1 MSDRTSRAGRG
12 CVAGAQRRPGPCGP
26 AAGCPRW
33 RQYTDVTPATPPDPS
48 VAPLVTLADVEA
60 AALRLRGVA
69 LRTPLLAFGGPG
81 DRPTVWLK
89 AENLQPIGAFKI
101 RGAYNALSQLSPAE
115 RAAGVVSH
123 SSGNHAQ
130 GVARAARLL
139 GLRAVIVMP
148 SDAPAIKVAGVRA
161 DGAEIEFV
169 GTDNEER
176 IARADEL
183 AREQGM
189 ALVPSFDD
197 ARIVAGQGTLGLEIV
212 EQLRERGV
220 DDGEPLS
227 VLVPIGGGGL
237 SAGVCVAVKGLWP
250 GARVIGVEPELAADA
265 ADSMAAGHIVR
276 WGPELTGRTIADG
289 MRTSALGRIPFAHL
303 SRLLDGV
310 LTISEDDIRRAMLA
324 AATRARIV
332 AEPSGAT
339 PIAAWLRHRETL
351 PADGHVVL
359 VVSGGNVD
367 PELYRQLLD
376 EAAALG

>member
-1 MSDRTSRAGRG
+1 VIDEAGSSR
-12 CVAGAQRRPGPCGP
+12 P
-26 AAGCPRW
+26 AVPE
-33 RQYTDVTPATPPDPS
+33 
-48 VAPLVTLADVEA
+48 VTLADVEA
-60 AALRLRGVA
+60 AAVRLRGVA
-69 LRTPLLAFGGPG
+69 LRTPLLAFDDPGLGAGAPDHQPGPS
-81 DRPTVWLK
+81 VWLK

-101 RGAYNALSQLSPAE
+101 RGAYNALAQLSPEE

-139 GLRAVIVMP
+139 GMRAVIVMP

-183 AREQGM
+183 ARQQGM

-197 ARIVAGQGTLGLEIV
+197 ARIVAGQGTLGLEVV
-212 EQLRERGV
+212 EQLAELGAQP
-220 DDGEPLS
+220 DEPLT

-237 SAGVCVAVKGLWP
+237 SAGVCVAVKGLRP
-250 GARVIGVEPELAADA
+250 EARVIGVEPELAADA
-265 ADSMAAGHIVR
+265 ADSMREGRIVR

-289 MRTSALGRIPFAHL
+289 MRTSAVGRIPFAHL
-303 SRLLDGV
+303 QRLLEAV
-310 LTISEDDIRRAMLA
+310 LTVSEDDIKVAMLA

-339 PIAAWLRHRETL
+339 PIAAWLRHRAAL
-351 PADGHVVL
+351 PRSGHVVL

-367 PELYRQLLD
+367 PEQYRQLLA
-376 EAAALG
+376 EASALV

>member
-1 MSDRTSRAGRG
+1 
-12 CVAGAQRRPGPCGP
+12 
-26 AAGCPRW
+26 
-33 RQYTDVTPATPPDPS
+33 
-48 VAPLVTLADVEA
+48 
-60 AALRLRGVA
+60 
-69 LRTPLLAFGGPG
+69 
-81 DRPTVWLK
+81 LK

-101 RGAYNALSQLSPAE
+101 RGAYNALCQLSEAE

-139 GLRAVIVMP
+139 GIRAVIVMP

-183 AREQGM
+183 AHEQGM

-197 ARIVAGQGTLGLEIV
+197 DRIVAGQGTLGLEIV
-212 EQLRERGV
+212 EQLRESGV
-220 DDGEPLS
+220 DERLPLT

-237 SAGVCVAVKGLWP
+237 AAGVCVAVKGLRP
-250 GARVIGVEPELAADA
+250 DARVFGVEPELAADA
-265 ADSMAAGHIVR
+265 ADSMREGRIVR

-289 MRTSALGRIPFAHL
+289 MRTSALGRITFAHL
-303 SRLLDGV
+303 QRLLDGV
-310 LTISEDDIRRAMLA
+310 LTVSEDDISVAMLE

-339 PIAAWLRHRETL
+339 PIAAWLRHREVL
-351 PADGHVVL
+351 PPSGAVVM

-367 PELYRQLLD
+367 PDQYRQLLQQ
-376 EAAALG
+376 AGAISAPHP

>member
-1 MSDRTSRAGRG
+1 VIDAAESS
-12 CVAGAQRRPGPCGP
+12 QP
-26 AAGCPRW
+26 AVPE
-33 RQYTDVTPATPPDPS
+33 
-48 VAPLVTLADVEA
+48 VTLADVEA
-60 AALRLRGVA
+60 AAVRLRGVA
-69 LRTPLLAFGGPG
+69 LRTPLLAFGDLGHGAGAPDQQRG
-81 DRPTVWLK
+81 PTVWLK

-101 RGAYNALSQLSPAE
+101 RGAYNALAQLSPEE

-139 GLRAVIVMP
+139 GMQAVIVMP

-161 DGAEIEFV
+161 DGARIEFV

-183 AREQGM
+183 AQQQGM

-212 EQLRERGV
+212 EQLAELGMRA
-220 DDGEPLS
+220 DEPLT

-237 SAGVCVAVKGLWP
+237 SAGICVAVKGLRP
-250 GARVIGVEPELAADA
+250 DARVIGVEPELAADA
-265 ADSMAAGHIVR
+265 ADSMREGRIVR

-289 MRTSALGRIPFAHL
+289 MRTSAVGRIPFAHL
-303 SRLLDGV
+303 QRLLDGV
-310 LTISEDDIRRAMLA
+310 LTVSEDDIKLAMLA

-339 PIAAWLRHRETL
+339 PIAAWLRHRATL
-351 PADGHVVL
+351 PRSGHVVL

-367 PELYRQLLD
+367 PEQYRQLLA
-376 EAAALG
+376 EASALA

>member
-1 MSDRTSRAGRG
+1 MTHR
-12 CVAGAQRRPGPCGP
+12 
-26 AAGCPRW
+26 
-33 RQYTDVTPATPPDPS
+33 PDPS
-48 VAPLVTLADVEA
+48 HPDIPDIPEVTLADVEA
-60 AALRLRGVA
+60 AAARLEGVA
-69 LRTPLLAFGGPG
+69 LRTPLLAFGGPAAG
-81 DRPTVWLK
+81 GSADSDPGGPSVWLK

-101 RGAYNALSQLSPAE
+101 RGAYNALCQLSPKE

-139 GLRAVIVMP
+139 GMRAVIVMP

-161 DGAEIEFV
+161 DGAQIEFV

-183 AREQGM
+183 AHRHGM

-212 EQLRERGV
+212 EQLAELGAGP
-220 DDGEPLS
+220 DEPLS
-227 VLVPIGGGGL
+227 VIVPIGGGGL
-237 SAGVCVAVKGLWP
+237 SAGVCVAVKGRRP
-250 GARVIGVEPELAADA
+250 AARVIGVEPELAADA
-265 ADSMAAGHIVR
+265 ANSMREGRIVR
-276 WGPELTGRTIADG
+276 WGAELTGRTIADG
-289 MRTSALGRIPFAHL
+289 MRTSAVGRIPFAHL
-303 SRLLDGV
+303 RRLLDGV
-310 LTISEDDIRRAMLA
+310 LTVSEDDIKLAMLA

-339 PIAAWLRHRETL
+339 PIAAWLRHRSAL
-351 PADGHVVL
+351 PGSGHVVL

-367 PELYRQLLD
+367 PDLYCRLLA
-376 EAAALG
+376 EAAALS